1 MFMRHI
7 SLIIVHCSANRAGC
21 AIRLA
26 DIDRYHRSIGWKCC
40 GYHYVI
46 PDDGTI
52 EQGRPEEMMGAHC
65 RNHNRHSIGVCYVG
79 GLAADGGTFQ
89 DTRTDAQKC
98 ALRTLLEDLHK
109 RYPQALIVGHCDL
122 DKMKPCC
129 PGFDVVKEFMDLNPR
144 GLFVG

>member
-1 MFMRHI
+1 MRHI
-7 SLIIVHCSANRAGC
+7 SFIIVHCSANRAGC

-26 DIDRYHRSIGWKCC
+26 DIDRYHRSMGWKCC

-46 PDDGTI
+46 PDYGTI

-79 GLAADGGTFQ
+79 GLAADGETPQ
-89 DTRTDAQKC
+89 DTRTDAQKR

-129 PGFDVVKEFMDLNPR
+129 PGFDVVREFMDLNPS